1 MLVEVFFLWI
11 MVGIIRLGFFR
22 YIVVFLGWF
31 LLLIRGFLYCFV
43 SLLLIFMRVKL
54 VKDVKLGIK
63 INLYFFNFIKL
74 LLFFMYVLIF
84 LLIIWKFVNFIMFLW
99 FICVKFL
106 RVLYLFGFFLLGI
119 IGLFDLKCLV

>member
-54 VKDVKLGIK
+54 VKDVKLGIRM
-63 INLYFFNFIKL
+63 NLYFFNFIKL

-106 RVLYLFGFFLLGI
+106 RVLYLFGFFLLCI

>member
-11 MVGIIRLGFFR
+11 MVGIIKLGFFK

-43 SLLLIFMRVKL
+43 SLLLICMRVKL
-54 VKDVKLGIK
+54 VKDVKLGIR

-99 FICVKFL
+99 FICVNFL

-119 IGLFDLKCLV
+119 IGLFVLKCLV

>member
-43 SLLLIFMRVKL
+43 SLLLICMRVKL
-54 VKDVKLGIK
+54 VKDFKLGIR

>member
-54 VKDVKLGIK
+54 VKDVKLGIRM
-63 INLYFFNFIKL
+63 NLYFFNFIKL

-84 LLIIWKFVNFIMFLW
+84 LLIIWKFVSFIMFLW

-119 IGLFDLKCLV
+119 IGLFVLKCLV

>member
-54 VKDVKLGIK
+54 VKDVKLGIRM
-63 INLYFFNFIKL
+63 NLYFFNFIKL

-119 IGLFDLKCLV
+119 IGLFVLKCLV

>member
-54 VKDVKLGIK
+54 VKDVKLGIRM
-63 INLYFFNFIKL
+63 NLYFFNFIKL

-84 LLIIWKFVNFIMFLW
+84 LLIIWKFVSFIMFLW

-106 RVLYLFGFFLLGI
+106 RVLYLFGFFLLCI

>member
-54 VKDVKLGIK
+54 VKDVKLGIRM
-63 INLYFFNFIKL
+63 NLYFFNFIKL

-99 FICVKFL
+99 FICVNFL

>member
-11 MVGIIRLGFFR
+11 MVGIIKLGFFK

-54 VKDVKLGIK
+54 VKDVKLGIRM
-63 INLYFFNFIKL
+63 NLYFFNFIKL

-99 FICVKFL
+99 FICVNFL

>member
-54 VKDVKLGIK
+54 VKDVKLGIRM
-63 INLYFFNFIKL
+63 NLYFFNFIKL

-84 LLIIWKFVNFIMFLW
+84 LLIIWKFVNFIMFLR

>member
-1 MLVEVFFLWI
+1 MFVEVFFLWI
-11 MVGIIRLGFFR
+11 MVGIIRFGFFK

-54 VKDVKLGIK
+54 VKDVKLGIRM
-63 INLYFFNFIKL
+63 NLYFFNFIKL

>member
-54 VKDVKLGIK
+54 VKDVKLGIRM
-63 INLYFFNFIKL
+63 NLYFFNFIKL

>member
-11 MVGIIRLGFFR
+11 MVGIIKLGFFK

-54 VKDVKLGIK
+54 VKDVKLGIRM
-63 INLYFFNFIKL
+63 NLYFFNFIKL